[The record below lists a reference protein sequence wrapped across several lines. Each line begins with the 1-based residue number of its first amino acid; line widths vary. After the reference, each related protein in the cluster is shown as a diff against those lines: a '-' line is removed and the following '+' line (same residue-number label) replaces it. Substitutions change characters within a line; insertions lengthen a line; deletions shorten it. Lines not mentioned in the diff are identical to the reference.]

1 MKTTNLQAAIE
12 RYNGIKETVAETEQ
26 TIVER
31 GTEIGKAAKKGDVAK
46 VASYSRLVASA
57 DARLDEYKEWLKE
70 AKFEVDFFTYVD
82 KAPGFETF
90 IELFDEMLKDDMEW
104 YRRLKAMTR
113 EERKELNKSS
123 QAIAAMRE
131 DYAIELFRK
140 DLLGRFAKLAK
151 AIEAKVGTVHTAE
164 IQRNGND
171 KFDGSVHGDKG
182 SAYIDTHYAGGWN
195 IQRLHLRTRVTL
207 YTK

>member
-1 MKTTNLQAAIE
+1 MKSTNLQNAIG

-26 TIVER
+26 KIVER
-31 GTEIGKAAKKGDVAK
+31 GLEIAKAAKKGDVARI
-46 VASYSRLVASA
+46 ASYARLVVST
-57 DARLDEYKEWLKE
+57 DEHLSEYKEWLKE
-70 AKFEVDFFTYVD
+70 AEFEVNFFKYVD

-90 IELFDEMLKDDMEW
+90 IELFDEMLEDDMEW
-104 YRRLKAMTR
+104 YRRIKAMDR
-113 EERKELNKSS
+113 DERKTLNKSS
-123 QAIAAMRE
+123 QAIAALRE

-151 AIEAKVGTVHTAE
+151 AIEAKVGTIHSAN
-164 IQRNGND
+164 IQRNGNE

-207 YTK
+207 YTN